1 MASWTGMFL
10 MQKDHVRSMVTRTVE
25 TFRED
30 LRKEI
35 SKDLFTDS
43 RLMDNTLIRNF
54 VDDDALNKCRL
65 STYGQ
70 MRRLTNDMVS
80 KTEDEEDIER
90 ARRKVGN
97 YSQLQNLSLGDNIEQ
112 IYFETYGE
120 SFDGSPVVDPPKDSY
135 TCVCGT
141 RMMMPSMAL
150 PDECPRCRR
159 LTPLGRL
166 KADGVLRR

>member
-1 MASWTGMFL
+1 MFL
-10 MQKDHVRSMVTRTVE
+10 MQKGHVQNMVTRTVE

-35 SKDLFTDS
+35 MKDLFTDS
-43 RLMDNTLIRNF
+43 RLMNNAMIRNF

-70 MRRLTNDMVS
+70 MRRLTNDMVT
-80 KTEDEEDIER
+80 KTEDEEDVEK
-90 ARRKVGN
+90 ARRMNGN

-112 IYFETYGE
+112 IYFDTYGE
-120 SFDGSPVVDPPKDSY
+120 GFDGSPVVDPPRDSY

-141 RMMMPSMAL
+141 KMMMPSMAL
-150 PDECPRCRR
+150 PDECPRCKR
-159 LTPLGRL
+159 LTPLGKL